1 LCGSQQGYFM
11 KTHLFAVIA
20 LAFFAA
26 PGSGQTQ
33 SGGAAGE
40 AQAEDIVVTAR
51 ASGVPIWE
59 ARVNG
64 STVLLVGEITN
75 VPKATHWRPE
85 RLQAATERA
94 DRVILGVKASFT
106 IGDIFRLMFKLGK
119 LKHLPAGHSTVDYL
133 SPAEQTRLTSIEGR
147 THQSYGGQSMLIT
160 GFGLLT
166 RELRF
171 NHDTADDASE
181 IVRDTARNRRI
192 TTRPVGVLRGKEI
205 LDSLFSAAPETHVPC
220 LHAAM
225 AAYENG
231 PDGVQQRGRDW
242 TELDVPGVMASPI
255 EDALGACWP
264 WTDGRYGPELRRQ
277 WEDALEEALR
287 QPGVTLAVVP
297 LRVLAEGGGALDR
310 LTARGVVVKG
320 PRWRR

>member
-1 LCGSQQGYFM
+1 MSVEST
-11 KTHLFAVIA
+11 KTHLLAALA
-20 LAFFAA
+20 LAFFAVPA
-26 PGSGQTQ
+26 GAQMQPDGVAGQ
-33 SGGAAGE
+33 SVS
-40 AQAEDIVVTAR
+40 EDIVVTAR

-59 ARVNG
+59 ASVNG
-64 STVLLVGEITN
+64 STVLLVGEIRN
-75 VPKATHWRPE
+75 VPKAVRWRPE
-85 RLQAATERA
+85 RLQAATARA

-106 IGDIFRLMFKLGK
+106 VGDIFRLMFKLGK
-119 LKHLPAGHSTVDYL
+119 LKHLPAGHTTADYL
-133 SPAEQTRLTSIEGR
+133 TPAEQARLTSIEGQ

-166 RELRF
+166 KELRF

-181 IVRDTARNRRI
+181 VVRDTARDRKI
-192 TTRPVGVLRGKEI
+192 ATRPVGVLRGKEI

-242 TELDVPGVMASPI
+242 TDLDVSSVMASPI
-255 EDALGACWP
+255 EDALGSCWP

-277 WEDALEEALR
+277 WDDALEAALR

-297 LRVLAEGGGALDR
+297 LRVLAEGGGVLDR
-310 LTARGVVVKG
+310 LKARGVVIKG
-320 PRWRR
+320 PVWRR